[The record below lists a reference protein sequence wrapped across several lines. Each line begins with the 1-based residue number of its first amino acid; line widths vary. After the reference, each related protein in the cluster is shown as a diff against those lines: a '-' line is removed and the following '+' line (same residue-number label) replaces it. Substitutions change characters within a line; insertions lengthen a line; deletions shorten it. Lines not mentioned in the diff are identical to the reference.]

1 MNDSSTSSVKTMAG
15 MTVLSGVL
23 STLVS
28 IHRAAI
34 LNNNTVRT

>member
-1 MNDSSTSSVKTMAG
+1 MFERVMNEEKSSSTSSVKTMAG

-28 IHRAAI
+28 IH
-34 LNNNTVRT
+34 